1 MSCVKRAC
9 SDRLLLPLCLHL
21 PFVLI
26 HFRIRGS
33 LGIVDAVML
42 IGSAERMSVCK
53 TQRNPPV
60 FFGIV
65 GIRLL
70 FQTAH
75 DIPIS
80 FFRITSENQDQEFIS
95 ADTVDLSIPADRIQ
109 KNPGCSKDRRD
120 GVSGPF
126 SSLYC
131 IFPALNVCFLYQF
144 NSIILF

>member
-42 IGSAERMSVCK
+42 IGSAERVSVCK

-75 DIPIS
+75 DIPIRTGGTES
-80 FFRITSENQDQEFIS
+80 AVHFHHYIAFF
-95 ADTVDLSIPADRIQ
+95 LH
-109 KNPGCSKDRRD
+109 
-120 GVSGPF
+120 
-126 SSLYC
+126 
-131 IFPALNVCFLYQF
+131 
-144 NSIILF
+144 